1 MVRCTKFSHKVKKKK
16 KTHYLQP
23 KQMGRLVREIPVGFL
38 EGLAVGFGV
47 GFLLGR
53 SEQTHIYLE
62 SKIRQAS
69 VSTQGN

>member
-1 MVRCTKFSHKVKKKK
+1 
-16 KTHYLQP
+16 
-23 KQMGRLVREIPVGFL
+23 MGRLVREIPVGFL